1 MKLTRSYKTSL
12 FWWQYRILLCVK
24 EMETETYGDRET
36 ETENI
41 SRDSHLLSPRDAHH
55 PLYRLYYLV
64 PPCGECV
71 LSMEQLLPGKQL
83 EHVQLLTP
91 GPFPERD
98 PKPCAS
104 GISGYQCFTPPNTEH
119 ISAALAILLQPNVS
133 YDLCHSSDARGLS
146 PFHQTDSHTLSA
158 GPSFPTHVRN
168 KCSCEG
174 LLSVNHQLLLFNTR
188 FYLGPLGVVQA

>member
-24 EMETETYGDRET
+24 EMETETYGDRD
-36 ETENI
+36 
-41 SRDSHLLSPRDAHH
+41 RDREHQQRFSPFV
-55 PLYRLYYLV
+55 PPGCTPSVVPSVYYLV

-71 LSMEQLLPGKQL
+71 LSMEWLLPGKQL

-104 GISGYQCFTPPNTEH
+104 GISGCQCFTPPNTEH
-119 ISAALAILLQPNVS
+119 ISAALHILLQPNVS
-133 YDLCHSSDARGLS
+133 YDLCHRCSDTLS
-146 PFHQTDSHTLSA
+146 FSPDRQSHTLSW
-158 GPSFPTHVRN
+158 PFFSYPCQEQVFM
-168 KCSCEG
+168 
-174 LLSVNHQLLLFNTR
+174 
-188 FYLGPLGVVQA
+188 